1 VADDAGLEQ
10 LFLLPILG
18 ILVTFVLEPKRG
30 RVLRAKVV
38 AALGLGVGMSV
49 VMLVTSV
56 AGKLAVASALW
67 IGVPMALGVMRVRR
81 TEVKWGGRVRL

>member
-1 VADDAGLEQ
+1 
-10 LFLLPILG
+10 
-18 ILVTFVLEPKRG
+18 VTFVLEPKRG

-56 AGKLAVASALW
+56 AGKLVVASALW